1 MSLSF
6 TATAVHAVTRLQ
18 RKCSKLWR
26 NCSYFSYCFSGKFC
40 YNSIILIRVFI
51 MTVTESVYMKDTI
64 ETIPVNEA
72 FSSGDECPFCYLE
85 RMAEQRTIRY
95 VLGPGASYMEPDV
108 RAVTDVKGFCRGHFK
123 KLYDFGNP
131 LGNALI
137 MQTYYEGLV
146 DELEQVNRK
155 YVMPAKKPLIGKR
168 KATDENTLLQ
178 WARQKRS
185 TCFLC
190 DRLEYN
196 MDRYYLTFFALI
208 KKEEFRT
215 LVENSKGFCIHHF
228 SQLLEQAEE
237 KLPNSQREWFYETG
251 MRLMRENLARVKGD
265 IDWFVGMF
273 DYRQAGADWKNSR
286 DAVSRGM
293 QKLQG
298 HYPADKPY
306 KMDP

>member
-1 MSLSF
+1 
-6 TATAVHAVTRLQ
+6 
-18 RKCSKLWR
+18 
-26 NCSYFSYCFSGKFC
+26 
-40 YNSIILIRVFI
+40 
-51 MTVTESVYMKDTI
+51 MKDTI

-85 RMAEQRTIRY
+85 RMAEQRSIRY

-108 RAVTDVKGFCRGHFK
+108 RAATERKGFCTAHYK
-123 KLYDFGNP
+123 KMYDFGNA

-137 MQTYYEGLV
+137 MQSYYEGLV
-146 DELEQVNRK
+146 DELNQVSQGF
-155 YVMPAKKPLIGKR
+155 VMPGKKPLIGKR
-168 KATDENTLLQ
+168 KGSDENTLLL
-178 WARQKRS
+178 WAKQRQS

-196 MDRYYLTFFALI
+196 MERYYVTFFTLI
-208 KKEEFRT
+208 KKPEFRE
-215 LVENSKGFCIHHF
+215 LVEGCKGFCMRHF
-228 SQLLEQAEE
+228 VQLLEQADE
-237 KLPNSQREWFYETG
+237 KLQNGQREWFYQAVV
-251 MRLMRENLARVKGD
+251 RLMQENLNRVKGD

-298 HYPADKPY
+298 LYPADKPY
-306 KMDP
+306 KLDP